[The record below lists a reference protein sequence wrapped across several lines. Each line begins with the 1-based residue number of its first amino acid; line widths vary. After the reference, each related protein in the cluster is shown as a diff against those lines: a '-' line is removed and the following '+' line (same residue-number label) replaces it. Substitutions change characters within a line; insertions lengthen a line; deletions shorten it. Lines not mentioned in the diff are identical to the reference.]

1 MMINIFKFSDVR
13 YYILCEFLNY
23 IYNDI
28 YYKEF
33 NDALDDD
40 SFDYKFLL
48 TSDEWITLC
57 FKQLNKSGLSI
68 RIITNYYGNSWQSL
82 QISF

>member
-1 MMINIFKFSDVR
+1 MMINIFKFSDVK

-23 IYNDI
+23 IYSDG

-40 SFDYKFLL
+40 DSFDYKYLL
-48 TSDEWITLC
+48 TSDEWKTLC
-57 FKQLNKSGLSI
+57 FI
-68 RIITNYYGNSWQSL
+68 
-82 QISF
+82 

>member
-23 IYNDI
+23 IYSDS

-40 SFDYKFLL
+40 DDSFDYKYLL
-48 TSDEWITLC
+48 TSDEWKTLC
-57 FKQLNKSGLSI
+57 FI
-68 RIITNYYGNSWQSL
+68 
-82 QISF
+82 